1 MSSAASIPL
10 DLGSAFR
17 PPSRQNC
24 ILTQEWTY
32 KDASDP
38 IWLSLWLQSLP
49 EGDIKHSFHQRLQ
62 ERSPGE
68 WKDLISKWQHKHTPW
83 KDDTPCPFQPFQVV
97 RHYLTPKEERKT
109 IPLPESKRS
118 ETSYQVLS
126 LLPWWGVF
134 RAGDP
139 VAFPVVDQYM
149 ENHVATDIFKDE
161 FAIYL
166 NKLGYPPIYGM
177 TYAFAQYLLPLEKRL
192 YDVLLPYCKD
202 DDASRKSVPFVES
215 LTKFSGLDPD
225 EEDEDEEK
233 KEKEA
238 RMRKQT
244 TLFLKHLQEQG
255 CSTRQINQV
264 ISEVFL
270 QKGRTHC
277 LFYSDLFRDQDR
289 FYLHS
294 KHGRIPVVIMDNH
307 RNYVGHIYVYE
318 HERLVCEMRG
328 IRVGLT
334 RAISKGCQHQR
345 DQNVAQTLLAS
356 GVLPTCK
363 RLGYANLRVNPV
375 PGSVIAKLAKTK
387 WDWNTA
393 KAKSIADLQKL
404 LAGKENFAPDISES
418 LH

>member
-1 MSSAASIPL
+1 MSPTLCVRDWNEFFKAFSAPKNPL
-10 DLGSAFR
+10 ERVQANLIYFEGNYLLIYLFCLGIGALLRHTF
-17 PPSRQNC
+17 
-24 ILTQEWTY
+24 L
-32 KDASDP
+32 
-38 IWLSLWLQSLP
+38 LSLALTSLVS
-49 EGDIKHSFHQRLQ
+49 D
-62 ERSPGE
+62 SPV
-68 WKDLISKWQHKHTPW
+68 
-83 KDDTPCPFQPFQVV
+83 F
-97 RHYLTPKEERKT
+97 
-109 IPLPESKRS
+109 
-118 ETSYQVLS
+118 
-126 LLPWWGVF
+126 LL
-134 RAGDP
+134 
-139 VAFPVVDQYM
+139 
-149 ENHVATDIFKDE
+149 
-161 FAIYL
+161 
-166 NKLGYPPIYGM
+166 

-345 DQNVAQTLLAS
+345 DQNVAQPS
-356 GVLPTCK
+356 WLPEFY
-363 RLGYANLRVNPV
+363 RR
-375 PGSVIAKLAKTK
+375 AK
-387 WDWNTA
+387 
-393 KAKSIADLQKL
+393 
-404 LAGKENFAPDISES
+404 G
-418 LH
+418 